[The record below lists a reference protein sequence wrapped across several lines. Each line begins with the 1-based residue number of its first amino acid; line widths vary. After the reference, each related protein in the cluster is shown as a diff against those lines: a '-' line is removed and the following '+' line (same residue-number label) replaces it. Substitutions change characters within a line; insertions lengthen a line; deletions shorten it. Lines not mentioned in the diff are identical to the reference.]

1 VARPPELAQD
11 EIEITRG
18 EKLLA
23 VVLAAFVFVGLI
35 WGYDKLDL
43 ADGPYDTTQL
53 TQAEQAAVDRASDAQ
68 GRLGQA
74 REARARALEE
84 LELSREAYRT
94 ALDAGRPAAALERE
108 YRAAEERYAAA
119 GRAVERAE
127 AAVRASTPAAEA
139 SQRRAAERADD
150 ERRAD
155 ERWTFVLRLGYT
167 LLALALAYGLLLA
180 ARGTR
185 WMTVA
190 LACVGA
196 AALLALVMAIDYLE
210 EYVDWQDAGPLA
222 LSLAGIAL
230 TLAALWSLQRYL
242 RRRIPLRR
250 VRKGECPF
258 CGFPVRANT
267 RCEGCGRE
275 VVAPCSTCGEPRRVG
290 VAHCG
295 SCGTA

>member
-1 VARPPELAQD
+1 VAGAPEITED

-35 WGYDKLDL
+35 WGYDKLELGGD
-43 ADGPYDTTQL
+43 AYRPPQA
-53 TQAEQAAVDRASDAQ
+53 TQAEQAAIDRAA
-68 GRLGQA
+68 
-74 REARARALEE
+74 EARTELGRAQAVRAQSLEE
-84 LELSREAYRT
+84 LELRREAYRT
-94 ALDAGRPAAALERE
+94 ALDAGRPASSLERA
-108 YRAAEERYAAA
+108 YRAAEDGYADAEQAA
-119 GRAVERAE
+119 RRAE
-127 AAVRASTPAAEA
+127 AAVRAAAPGA
-139 SQRRAAERADD
+139 DAAQRRAAERAEDD
-150 ERRAD
+150 RRAD
-155 ERWTFVLRLGYT
+155 ARWTFVLRLAYT
-167 LLALALAYGLLLA
+167 LLALALAYVLLLA

-185 WMTVA
+185 YLTVA

-196 AALLALVMAIDYLE
+196 AGLLALVMAVDYAE
-210 EYVDWQDAGPLA
+210 DYVDWQDIGPLA
-222 LSLAGIAL
+222 LSLSGIAL
-230 TLAALWSLQRYL
+230 TLAALWGLQRYL

-258 CGFPVRANT
+258 CGFPVRGNA

-275 VVAPCSTCGEPRRVG
+275 VVAACSACGEPRRVG